1 MPNRLINETSPYLQ
15 QHAHNPVDWYP
26 WGQEALA
33 AAQERDVP
41 IFLSIGYSS
50 CHWCHVME
58 RESFENDDTAALL
71 NDNFVSIK
79 VDREERPDIDSVY
92 MDAVQA
98 LSGHGGWPMSVFLTP
113 DGSPF
118 FGGTYYPP
126 DDRPGMPGF
135 PRVLRTV
142 IEAYASRKTEIKQAG
157 ENIVDHMRRATMA
170 SSEQDSL
177 LSKDLLTDAFTRL
190 STSFDA
196 MNGGFMAAPKFPQPM
211 ILEFLMRHVSANQD
225 DTNSRNMLET
235 TLDHMAAGGLY
246 DQLGGGFHRY
256 STDAQWLVPH
266 FEKMLYDNA
275 LLAGV
280 YLHAWQLTKRDDYRR
295 VVEEAI
301 DFLIREMLSPEGAF
315 YSTLDAD
322 SEGEEGT
329 FYIWTPAQI
338 SEGLGDPAQA
348 ALFCDAYGVTESGNF
363 ENAGS
368 TVLSRT
374 ASDDELSS
382 RHNMSID
389 DVRASLS
396 QARET
401 LLAAREQ
408 RERPFRDEKIL
419 TSWNGLLLRAIAE
432 AAGAFGRDDY
442 RVIAE
447 NQAAFLLDAMRKPDG
462 RLLRTAMGGEA
473 RIPAYLE
480 DYANL
485 SNGLLALFE
494 VTFDRRWLD
503 EAVALADSIIALFW
517 DDTSSIF
524 YDIGTDAEQLVVR
537 PRTVLDNATPS
548 GGAAATEVFLR
559 LHALTGNGNYH
570 TIAERALRSVHM
582 YMTRYPTAVG
592 HWLTALDFAIGS
604 TKEIALIGNRASDD
618 LNALLEAL
626 TERFMPNKI
635 VVAATPDEAFEWG
648 DLPVLEGRSMIND
661 QATAY
666 VCENFVCKLPVNTVE
681 AFLEQLDAPPP
692 TVQFLTP

>member
-33 AAQERDVP
+33 AAQERDAP

-58 RESFENDDTAALL
+58 RESFENADTAKLL

-98 LSGHGGWPMSVFLTP
+98 LSGHGGWPLSVFLTP

-126 DDRPGMPGF
+126 EDRPGMPGF
-135 PRVLRTV
+135 PRVLTTV
-142 IEAYASRKTEIKQAG
+142 LEAYTARKAEIKQAG
-157 ENIVDHMRRATMA
+157 QNIVDHLRRATVA

-177 LSKDLLTDAFTRL
+177 LSRDLLTEAFARL
-190 STSFDA
+190 SSTFDA
-196 MNGGFMAAPKFPQPM
+196 VNGGFMAAPKFPQPM
-211 ILEFLMRHVSANQD
+211 LLEFLMRYVSVND
-225 DTNSRNMLET
+225 EDTNARAMLET
-235 TLDHMAAGGLY
+235 TLEHMAGGGLY

-280 YLHAWQLTKRDDYRR
+280 YLHAWQITKRDYFKR
-295 VVEEAI
+295 VVEETI
-301 DFLIREMLSPEGAF
+301 DFLLREMVSPEGGV

-322 SEGEEGT
+322 SEGEEGR
-329 FYIWTPAQI
+329 FYVWTLQEIGAA
-338 SEGLGDPAQA
+338 LGDEAA
-348 ALFCDAYGVTESGNF
+348 ALFCDAYGITEAGNF
-363 ENAGS
+363 EGS
-368 TVLSRT
+368 GSSVLSRV
-374 ASDDELSS
+374 ASDDELAG
-382 RHNMSID
+382 RHSMTAE
-389 DVRASLS
+389 DVGASLGRS
-396 QARET
+396 RQTLLTAREG
-401 LLAAREQ
+401 RV
-408 RERPFRDEKIL
+408 RPFRDEKIL
-419 TSWNGLLLRAIAE
+419 TGWNGLLLRAIAE
-432 AAGAFGRDDY
+432 AAGALGRKDY
-442 RVIAE
+442 RAAAE
-447 NQAAFLLDAMRKPDG
+447 KQAAFLLDTMRTAEG
-462 RLLRTAMGGEA
+462 RLLRTHKDGEA

-485 SNGLLALFE
+485 ANGLLSLFE
-494 VTFDRRWLD
+494 VTFERRWLD
-503 EAVALADSIIALFW
+503 EAVGLADSIIELFW
-517 DDTSSIF
+517 EGGTSIF
-524 YDIGTDAEQLVVR
+524 YDIGSDAEALIVR

-548 GGAAATEVFLR
+548 GGAAATELLLR
-559 LHALTGNGNYH
+559 LHALTGNGDYH
-570 TIAERALRSVHM
+570 AIAERALRSVHM
-582 YMTRYPTAVG
+582 YMSRYPTAVG
-592 HWLTALDFAIGS
+592 HWLAALDFAIGS
-604 TKEIALIGNRASDD
+604 TKEIALIGDRAAEDMG
-618 LNALLEAL
+618 ALLDAL
-626 TERFMPNKI
+626 YTRFTPNKI

-666 VCENFVCKLPVNTVE
+666 VCENYICMLPVTTVE
-681 AFLEQLDAPPP
+681 AFLEQLDAPLP